1 MSEYFGLH
9 FHLIVSDTMLEYI
22 PFGGINSSAGE
33 RKVKERESMIEKM
46 RCQRNKK
53 TFSFHLCP
61 YCGTEFP
68 KHVMRIFNLTAAPGS
83 SVSLARRVA

>member
-22 PFGGINSSAGE
+22 PFGGITSSAGE

-46 RCQRNKK
+46 RCQRNKA
-53 TFSFHLCP
+53 FLSFVPILWNRI
-61 YCGTEFP
+61 P
-68 KHVMRIFNLTAAPGS
+68 KERDANI
-83 SVSLARRVA
+83 

>member
-46 RCQRNKK
+46 RCQRNKA
-53 TFSFHLCP
+53 FLSFVPILWNRI
-61 YCGTEFP
+61 P
-68 KHVMRIFNLTAAPGS
+68 K
-83 SVSLARRVA
+83 ARDANI